1 MMWSGGIIQHNFLLL
16 KLIWSHFRV
25 TASVILAQLHY
36 NDLIILR
43 EIRGSCLEREH
54 LMPNLY
60 PFLTYVFVTTFTP
73 GPNNILSM
81 SNGLRY
87 GYRRTL
93 KFLVGMTLGFL
104 VVMLISGLLN
114 VGLVSVMPQVRF
126 WLNLFGAG
134 YMLYLAWHIAR
145 SKSPEDTPAAAE
157 SPQSLNTFG
166 AGFALQFVNLKGI
179 LYGVTVF
186 SMFITPVYQ
195 DPVSVGLFAPLLA
208 CIGFVAVSSW
218 ALGGNLFRSFLRKYE
233 RAFNLTMGALLVYTA
248 VASLLVTHA

>member
-1 MMWSGGIIQHNFLLL
+1 
-16 KLIWSHFRV
+16 
-25 TASVILAQLHY
+25 
-36 NDLIILR
+36 
-43 EIRGSCLEREH
+43 
-54 LMPNLY
+54 MPNLY

-87 GYRRTL
+87 GYRGTL
-93 KFLVGMTLGFL
+93 KFLAGMTAGFL

-114 VGLVSVMPQVRF
+114 VALVSVMPQVRF
-126 WLNLFGAG
+126 WLNLFGAA
-134 YMLYLAWHIAR
+134 YMLYLAAHIAF
-145 SKSPEDTPAAAE
+145 SKLPDDGAAAQAA
-157 SPQSLNTFG
+157 PQSLNTFG

-195 DPVSVGLFAPLLA
+195 NPVVVSLFAPLLA
-208 CIGFVAVSSW
+208 TIGFAAVSSW

-233 RAFNLTMGALLVYTA
+233 RAFNLAMGALLVYSA
-248 VASLLVTHA
+248 VASLLTVHA